1 MFTKYLNICLVL
13 LFSFTKAT
21 LPNYRALYTSS
32 LTCETGRLQSPLNLQ
47 TSNSQFNSTINTI
60 YYDYNLINF
69 ASLGVSSDGRILQVQ
84 SGLPTNNFGYIA
96 LSRAGVIKQYELKA
110 IEINIPAEHQI
121 DGVTYDLEVKF
132 IHEKVLPFETNVN
145 QYRKLSDGN
154 THLIISILYSQN
166 ANLTDNGFLNN
177 LLATFNKPYNP
188 FFFQPSFNLDINS
201 YNLFRE
207 KRWFFYE
214 GSFTSFPCDENANH
228 IVIRDPY
235 QINEL
240 TVFQTLYS
248 QMYNNT
254 VISKPVND
262 PYGRAIY
269 RNYMNLT
276 EISSGRIISTSM
288 ICLLGF
294 ILIAILM

>member
-1 MFTKYLNICLVL
+1 MFTKYLYICIAL
-13 LFSFTKAT
+13 LFSFTRAI
-21 LPNYRALYTSS
+21 LPDYRTLYTSS
-32 LTCETGRLQSPLNLQ
+32 LTCEMGRLQSPLNLQ

-60 YYDYNLINF
+60 YYDYTPINF
-69 ASLGVSSDGRILQVQ
+69 ASLGVSADGRILQVKSAQ
-84 SGLPTNNFGYIA
+84 TLNNFGYVA
-96 LSRAGVIKQYELKA
+96 LARGGVIKQYALKR
-110 IEINIPAEHQI
+110 IEINTPAEHQI
-121 DGVTYDLEVKF
+121 DGVSYDLEVKF
-132 IHEKVLPFETNVN
+132 IHEKVLPFESNVN
-145 QYRKLSDGN
+145 QYRRLSDGN
-154 THLIISILYSQN
+154 TNLVISILYSQN
-166 ANLTDNGFLNN
+166 ANLTDNGFLNDLAATWNQTYN
-177 LLATFNKPYNP
+177 LDYSQAN
-188 FFFQPSFNLDINS
+188 FNLDINS

-214 GSFTSFPCDENANH
+214 GSFTSFPCDETVNN

-240 TVFQTLYS
+240 SLFETIYS
-248 QMYNNT
+248 KMYNT
-254 VISKPVND
+254 SVISKPIND